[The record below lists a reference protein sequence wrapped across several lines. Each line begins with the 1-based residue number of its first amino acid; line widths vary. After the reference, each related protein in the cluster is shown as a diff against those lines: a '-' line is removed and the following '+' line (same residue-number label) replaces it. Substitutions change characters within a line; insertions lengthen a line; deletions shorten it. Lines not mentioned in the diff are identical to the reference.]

1 MDPIFF
7 NYQFRY
13 IIIGNSNVGKTKL
26 LLRYTKNEYINT
38 PKATIGIDYG
48 SKTEMINDDIYSVL
62 IYDTA
67 GTEIFHSLT
76 KKFYSNATCVLIVYD
91 ITNRDSLEKCKNWM
105 NDVWFLCQ
113 ENVVVALVGNK
124 NDMNT
129 ERVVSYEEGKK
140 LADENNILFFEA
152 SAKTG
157 KGVNKIFEETIIK
170 IKKNIDSNMYDDL
183 ERNGIKNGFSKT
195 YSINLDNT
203 ESFYKN
209 DSEGCC
215 QRRIKRNSIYRS
227 NTSK

>member
-1 MDPIFF
+1 MESIFF
-7 NYQFRY
+7 NYQFKY

-26 LLRYTKNEYINT
+26 LLRYTKDEYISA

-76 KKFYSNATCVLIVYD
+76 KKFYSNATCALIVYD
-91 ITNRDSLEKCKNWM
+91 ITNRDSFEQIKNWL
-105 NDVWFLCQ
+105 NDVWSLCQ
-113 ENVVVALVGNK
+113 DYVVVALVGNK
-124 NDMNT
+124 NDMT
-129 ERVVSYEEGKK
+129 SERVVSYEEGKQ

-152 SAKTG
+152 SGKTG

-183 ERNGIKNGFSKT
+183 ERNGIKNGTTKA
-195 YSINLDNT
+195 YSIILDNM
-203 ESFYKN
+203 ESPPKN
-209 DSEGCC
+209 DPERCC
-215 QRRIKRNSIYRS
+215 
-227 NTSK
+227 